1 MAKNRTSAA
10 IRINEFFTL
19 QINFSYHRLRS
30 KNFCVQPVCYQEA
43 QFFSCAAALRIG
55 GARRRRVAERSGAM
69 EAKAG
74 SRNEVSSDPGK
85 PDPAHAGER
94 PENLLG
100 TPRESSRDAQRM
112 LSRIEI

>member
-1 MAKNRTSAA
+1 MSNQSV
-10 IRINEFFTL
+10 IRRHN
-19 QINFSYHRLRS
+19 
-30 KNFCVQPVCYQEA
+30 
-43 QFFSCAAALRIG
+43 FFSCAAALRIG
-55 GARRRRVAERSGAM
+55 GARRKRVAERSGAM

-100 TPRESSRDAQRM
+100 TPRESSRYAQRM

>member
-1 MAKNRTSAA
+1 
-10 IRINEFFTL
+10 
-19 QINFSYHRLRS
+19 
-30 KNFCVQPVCYQEA
+30 
-43 QFFSCAAALRIG
+43 
-55 GARRRRVAERSGAM
+55 M

-100 TPRESSRDAQRM
+100 TPRESSRYAQRIFQV
-112 LSRIEI
+112 RPENA